1 MHWRVQLVIVLLV
14 VGAVGMGYIYATKD
28 ERVANQ
34 EAASISLEEAALEE
48 EEADATQEIPLAQLF
63 AVSLSLDSA
72 DAATASAM
80 RVFIEQFNPGYVVL
94 FGSAIA
100 TQSAQTA
107 ITELTENE
115 AVAPKVFVD
124 HEGGLVQRLTGS
136 GFTRIPSWRRVCQ
149 MSVDARKDLFAQS
162 AAELRAV
169 GIDGVLAPVVDV
181 AASNLVM
188 RERTCSGDP
197 DLVASVASEY
207 VAAFEEVGIASVIKH
222 YPGLGTVNK
231 DPHTSAAS
239 VTVRPE
245 DVAPF
250 YALLDRWPELAV
262 MTTHV
267 GVSNQQAQVPCS
279 LSASCVKQIF
289 ELYPQAFTM
298 TDALEMEGARYNAA
312 SATQPRSLSTVALQA
327 LRAGNHALL
336 FGPGVSPTE
345 LWEVMEAIRAEYVG
359 SFEFRDTVDAALAK
373 GEQYRAQ
380 WETTP

>member
-14 VGAVGMGYIYATKD
+14 AGAVGMGYLYVTKD
-28 ERVANQ
+28 ERMASQ
-34 EAASISLEEAALEE
+34 QAASITIEEESLEDEAEG
-48 EEADATQEIPLAQLF
+48 TTEIPLAQLF
-63 AVSLSLDSA
+63 AVSLSLDDSQ
-72 DAATASAM
+72 AATASAT
-80 RVFIEQFNPGYVVL
+80 RTFIEQFNPGYVVL
-94 FGSAIA
+94 FGTAVA
-100 TQSAQTA
+100 TSSAQSTIA
-107 ITELTENE
+107 ELTENQ
-115 AVAPKVFVD
+115 AIAPMIFVD
-124 HEGGLVQRLTGS
+124 HEGGQVQRLSGS

-149 MSVDARKDLFAQS
+149 MSADMRQELFKQS
-162 AAELRAV
+162 AAELQSV

-181 AASNLVM
+181 AASNIVM

-197 DLVASVASEY
+197 ELVATVASEY
-207 VAAFEEVGIASVIKH
+207 VEAFEQEGIASVIKH
-222 YPGLGTVNK
+222 YPGLGTVNR

-239 VTVRPE
+239 VTIRPE

-250 YALLDRWPELAV
+250 YTLLDRWPELAV

-298 TDALEMEGARYNAA
+298 TDALEMEGARFNAA
-312 SATQPRSLSTVALQA
+312 SPTRPRSLSTVSLQA
-327 LRAGNHALL
+327 LRAGNHVLL
-336 FGPGVSPTE
+336 FGPDVSATQ
-345 LWEVMEAIRAEYVG
+345 LWEVMEAIRGEYVS

-380 WETTP
+380 WKATP